1 MSEGFGKSFNRK
13 PRPSRKWD
21 GESRAPARPAKDF
34 GDRPPRKRDGE
45 FGDRPP
51 KREWTDRPSRKRD
64 GEFGDRPPRRE
75 WTDRPPRKRDGE
87 FGDRPP
93 RREWTDRP
101 PRKRDGEFGDR
112 PPRREWTDRPP
123 RPRPP
128 KGSDD
133 GFASARPAR
142 DFGDRPPRREWS
154 DRPPRKR
161 DGEFGDRPPRREWT
175 DRPPRSSVPT
185 HSREGSGFGSM
196 GANDARR
203 EFGDRPMRLRRDRE
217 EINPNEGLSVR
228 RPRLVVFGGS
238 FDPVH
243 RAHIELARRILDQ
256 DYGDEVMF
264 MPAKQSPLK
273 KPGQNATAQMRMEML
288 NLAIAD
294 ALAEK
299 PKFTLVKK
307 PPRWAPE
314 GTPDEVTEH
323 EYVFSCSDLELE
335 RPGENSYTYD
345 TLCTLQKAF
354 PEKQIIFLMGTDKLE
369 EIPRWYRYTELIQ
382 QFDFMIYPRPG
393 FPASPFF
400 LMAERYGDAI
410 AARLCNSLLPNDVEK
425 FPQID
430 LSSTE
435 VRNALAAG
443 EDVSQFLLPSV
454 LQYIKD
460 HQLYQSGQEAQND

>member
-1 MSEGFGKSFNRK
+1 MG
-13 PRPSRKWD
+13 
-21 GESRAPARPAKDF
+21 
-34 GDRPPRKRDGE
+34 
-45 FGDRPP
+45 
-51 KREWTDRPSRKRD
+51 
-64 GEFGDRPPRRE
+64 
-75 WTDRPPRKRDGE
+75 
-87 FGDRPP
+87 
-93 RREWTDRP
+93 
-101 PRKRDGEFGDR
+101 
-112 PPRREWTDRPP
+112 
-123 RPRPP
+123 
-128 KGSDD
+128 
-133 GFASARPAR
+133 
-142 DFGDRPPRREWS
+142 
-154 DRPPRKR
+154 
-161 DGEFGDRPPRREWT
+161 
-175 DRPPRSSVPT
+175 
-185 HSREGSGFGSM
+185 M

-217 EINPNEGLSVR
+217 EENPNEGLSVR

-273 KPGQNATAQMRMEML
+273 KPGQSATAQMRMEML

-345 TLCTLQKAF
+345 TLCTLRRAF

-369 EIPRWYRYTELIQ
+369 EIPRWYHYTELIQ

-393 FPASPFF
+393 SPAPPFF
-400 LMAERYGDAI
+400 QLAERFGDAI
-410 AARLCNSLLPNDVEK
+410 GAMIHNSLLPNDLEK
-425 FPQID
+425 FPQMD

-435 VRNALAAG
+435 VRNALAMG
-443 EDVSQFLLPSV
+443 EDVSQYLSPSV
-454 LQYIKD
+454 LQYIQE
-460 HQLYQSGQEAQND
+460 HGLYQAEQETPQGE

>member
-1 MSEGFGKSFNRK
+1 MSEEFGKSFNRK

-51 KREWTDRPSRKRD
+51 KREWS
-64 GEFGDRPPRRE
+64 
-75 WTDRPPRKRDGE
+75 
-87 FGDRPP
+87 
-93 RREWTDRP
+93 
-101 PRKRDGEFGDR
+101 
-112 PPRREWTDRPP
+112 DRPP

-161 DGEFGDRPPRREWT
+161 DGEFGDRPPKREWT

-185 HSREGSGFGSM
+185 HSHEGSGFGSM